1 MRKTKTT
8 KPVEAVY
15 EDGVLRPLVALNLNE
30 HQRVMVVVTP
40 VPAGY
45 GGDTWLDT
53 ECLQFCAQDA
63 DESISLESVRR
74 ALSKIP
80 GSLAAD
86 FAAER
91 AER

>member
-1 MRKTKTT
+1 MTKQ
-8 KPVEAVY
+8 VEAVY
-15 EDGVLRPLVALNLNE
+15 EDGVLRPLEALNLNE
-30 HQRVMVVVTP
+30 HQRVTVVVTP
-40 VPAGY
+40 VPAGS
-45 GGDTWLDT
+45 GDETWLDT
-53 ECLQFCAQDA
+53 ESLQLCAQDA

-74 ALSKIP
+74 ALSKIT